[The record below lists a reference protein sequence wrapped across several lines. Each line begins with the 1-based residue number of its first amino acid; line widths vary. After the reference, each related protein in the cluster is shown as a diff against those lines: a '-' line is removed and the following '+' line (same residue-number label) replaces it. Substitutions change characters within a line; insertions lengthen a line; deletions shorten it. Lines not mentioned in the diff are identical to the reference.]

1 MENYK
6 TNNQRTS
13 IEMLSELTKQM
24 KLYLGNRTK
33 RIQYL
38 NTFKEEKNTKFSNE
52 AKKNSFQL
60 GITASCS

>member
-1 MENYK
+1 
-6 TNNQRTS
+6 
-13 IEMLSELTKQM
+13 MLSELTKQM

-52 AKKNSFQL
+52 AKKKQFPAGDYSFL
-60 GITASCS
+60 LINWKHLFLKEDLK